1 MTSIHASC
9 VAVGSHGIL
18 IRGASGSGKSTL
30 CLQLI
35 DGEGYGLGRK
45 TLRARLVADD
55 QVELFPRKGK
65 LVASPP
71 ASLAGLIEIRG
82 AGILATTYKKS
93 VILKLVVDLLPPTQV
108 ERLPDQSDQQT
119 EIEGVKLARIAI
131 AIGNPAV
138 TAIVRSALQYLL

>member
-35 DGEGYGLGRK
+35 DAEGYGLGRK
-45 TLRARLVADD
+45 ILRARLVADD

-65 LVASPP
+65 LVACPP

-93 VILKLVVDLLPPTQV
+93 VILKLVVDLVPPTQV

-119 EIEGVKLARIAI
+119 EIDGVKLARIAI
-131 AIGNPAV
+131 AAGNPAAA
-138 TAIVRSALQYLL
+138 AIVRSALQYLV

>member
-35 DGEGYGLGRK
+35 DSEGYGLGRK

-65 LVASPP
+65 LVARPP

-138 TAIVRSALQYLL
+138 TAIVRSALQYLV

>member
-18 IRGASGSGKSTL
+18 MRGASGSGKSTL

-65 LVASPP
+65 LVARPP

-119 EIEGVKLARIAI
+119 EIEGIKLPRIAI
-131 AIGNPAV
+131 AAGNPAAA
-138 TAIVRSALQYLL
+138 AIVRSALQYLV

>member
-1 MTSIHASC
+1 MTNIHASC

-18 IRGASGSGKSTL
+18 IRGASASGKSTL

-45 TLRARLVADD
+45 ALRARLVADD
-55 QVELFPRKGK
+55 QVDLFPRKGK
-65 LVASPP
+65 LVARPP

-93 VILKLVVDLLPPTQV
+93 VILKLVVDLLPLTQV
-108 ERLPDQSDQQT
+108 ERLPEQIDQQT
-119 EIEGVKLARIAI
+119 EVAGIKLPRIAI
-131 AIGNPAV
+131 AAGNPAAA
-138 TAIVRSALQYLL
+138 AIVRSALQYLV

>member
-18 IRGASGSGKSTL
+18 MRGASGSGKSTL

-65 LVASPP
+65 LVARPP

-82 AGILATTYKKS
+82 VGILATTYKKS

-119 EIEGVKLARIAI
+119 EIEGIKLPRIAI
-131 AIGNPAV
+131 AAGNPAAA
-138 TAIVRSALQYLL
+138 AIVRSALQYLV

>member
-65 LVASPP
+65 LVARPP

-82 AGILATTYKKS
+82 AGILAPTYKKS

>member
-65 LVASPP
+65 LVARPP

-138 TAIVRSALQYLL
+138 TAIVRSALQYLV

>member
-65 LVASPP
+65 LVARPP

-93 VILKLVVDLLPPTQV
+93 VILKLVVDLLPPAGV
-108 ERLPDQSDQQT
+108 ARLPEQIDQQT

>member
-65 LVASPP
+65 LVARPP

-93 VILKLVVDLLPPTQV
+93 VILKLVVDLLPPAGV
-108 ERLPDQSDQQT
+108 ARLPEQIDQQT
-119 EIEGVKLARIAI
+119 ELDGVKLAHIAI

>member
-65 LVASPP
+65 LVARPP

-131 AIGNPAV
+131 AIDNPAV
-138 TAIVRSALQYLL
+138 TAIVRSALQYLV

>member
-45 TLRARLVADD
+45 ALRARLVADD

-65 LVASPP
+65 LVARPP

-119 EIEGVKLARIAI
+119 DIEGVKLARIAI
-131 AIGNPAV
+131 ATGNPAV

>member
-18 IRGASGSGKSTL
+18 IRGAPGSGKSTL

-65 LVASPP
+65 LVARPP

-82 AGILATTYKKS
+82 LGILATTFKKS
-93 VILKLVVDLLPPTQV
+93 VVLKLVVDLVPPAEF
-108 ERLPDQSDQQT
+108 ERLPEQIDQQT
-119 EIEGVKLARIAI
+119 EIAGIKLPRIAI
-131 AIGNPAV
+131 ATGNPAAP
-138 TAIVRSALQYLL
+138 AIVRSALQYLV

>member
-65 LVASPP
+65 LVARPP

>member
-65 LVASPP
+65 LVARPP
-71 ASLAGLIEIRG
+71 AGLAGLIEIRG

-93 VILKLVVDLLPPTQV
+93 VILKLVVDLLTPTQV

-138 TAIVRSALQYLL
+138 TAIVRSALQYLV

>member
-18 IRGASGSGKSTL
+18 MRGASGSGKSTL

-65 LVASPP
+65 LVARPP

-82 AGILATTYKKS
+82 VGILATTYKKS

-108 ERLPDQSDQQT
+108 ERLPDQFDQQT
-119 EIEGVKLARIAI
+119 EIEGIKLPRIAI
-131 AIGNPAV
+131 AAGNPAAA
-138 TAIVRSALQYLL
+138 AIVRSALQYLV

>member
-9 VAVGSHGIL
+9 VAIGNHGIL

-45 TLRARLVADD
+45 ALRARLVADD
-55 QVELFPRKGK
+55 QVELFLRKGK
-65 LVASPP
+65 LAARPP

>member
-65 LVASPP
+65 LVARPP

-82 AGILATTYKKS
+82 AGILAATYKKS

>member
-65 LVASPP
+65 LVARPP

-119 EIEGVKLARIAI
+119 DIEGVKLARIAI
-131 AIGNPAV
+131 VTGNPAV

>member
-9 VAVGSHGIL
+9 VAMGNQGIL

-35 DGEGYGLGRK
+35 DAEGYGLGRK
-45 TLRARLVADD
+45 ALRARLVADD

-65 LVASPP
+65 LVAHPP

-82 AGILATTYKKS
+82 VGILATTFKKS
-93 VILKLVVDLLPPTQV
+93 VVLKLVVDLLPPNQV
-108 ERLPDQSDQQT
+108 ERLPDQADQQT

-131 AIGNPAV
+131 ATGNPAA
-138 TAIVRSALQYLL
+138 TAIVRSALQYLV

>member
-65 LVASPP
+65 LVARPP

-119 EIEGVKLARIAI
+119 DIEGVKLARIAI
-131 AIGNPAV
+131 ATGNPAV

>member
-9 VAVGSHGIL
+9 VAMGNQGIL

-35 DGEGYGLGRK
+35 DAEGYGLGRK
-45 TLRARLVADD
+45 ALRARLVADD

-65 LVASPP
+65 LMARPP
-71 ASLAGLIEIRG
+71 DSLAGLIEIRG
-82 AGILATTYKKS
+82 VGILATTCKKS
-93 VILKLVVDLLPPTQV
+93 VVLKLVVDLLPPNQV
-108 ERLPDQSDQQT
+108 ERLPDQADQQT

-138 TAIVRSALQYLL
+138 TAIVRSALQYLV

>member
-18 IRGASGSGKSTL
+18 IRGASASGKSTL

-55 QVELFPRKGK
+55 QVELLPRKGK
-65 LVASPP
+65 LVARPP

>member
-9 VAVGSHGIL
+9 VAVGNHGIL
-18 IRGASGSGKSTL
+18 IRGTPGSGKSTL

-35 DGEGYGLGRK
+35 DAEGYGLGRK

-65 LVASPP
+65 LVARPP

-119 EIEGVKLARIAI
+119 EIEGIKLPRIAI
-131 AIGNPAV
+131 AAGNPAAA
-138 TAIVRSALQYLL
+138 AIVRSALQYLV

>member
-65 LVASPP
+65 LVARPP

-93 VILKLVVDLLPPTQV
+93 VILKLVVDLLLPAQV

-119 EIEGVKLARIAI
+119 DIEGVKLARIAI
-131 AIGNPAV
+131 ATGNPAV